1 MAPSA
6 IGNRMARQATS
17 SVMTQ
22 VLQAAGVYVKG
33 FTAFLDI
40 MQQYRVC
47 LAPLRYGAGL
57 KGKIMDSWAHGLPV
71 CTTPVGAEGMFPAT
85 SQTPEGF
92 PDTQV
97 RKLGTAVP
105 FSKFVQSCQRSHA
118 HHPGGLPITAL
129 YVDYLFNLLMPWLE
143 GSCVE
148 AASQHVWCYDSI

>member
-1 MAPSA
+1 
-6 IGNRMARQATS
+6 
-17 SVMTQ
+17 MTQ

-33 FTAFLDI
+33 FTASLDI

-97 RKLGTAVP
+97 RKLSTAVP
-105 FSKFVQSCQRSHA
+105 F
-118 HHPGGLPITAL
+118 
-129 YVDYLFNLLMPWLE
+129 
-143 GSCVE
+143 GSL
-148 AASQHVWCYDSI
+148 